1 MTIIHI
7 KDIELLNNL
16 NDDIF
21 KLEKKIET
29 LPEIKKLKKLQQEA
43 INLKDKIV
51 KYSTYD
57 SVQIGNIIAKL
68 MTLFEGIEYCFS
80 KNRLFFSDYDY
91 SIQPKLLMSI

>member
-29 LPEIKKLKKLQQEA
+29 LPEIKITTRSNK
-43 INLKDKIV
+43 
-51 KYSTYD
+51 S
-57 SVQIGNIIAKL
+57 
-68 MTLFEGIEYCFS
+68 
-80 KNRLFFSDYDY
+80 
-91 SIQPKLLMSI
+91 